1 MINKW
6 RISLVWG
13 NMVCKKKIDLSI
25 FSKTKV
31 RQNMK
36 HYKSSIIAITISKY
50 LSIRIVLSSLSFFSK
65 LFDVAVGSFNLSNA
79 I

>member
-1 MINKW
+1 MKNFIGL
-6 RISLVWG
+6 RQHGSQ
-13 NMVCKKKIDLSI
+13 KKEIGLSI

-31 RQNMK
+31 RQSME

-50 LSIRIVLSSLSFFSK
+50 LSIRIVISSLSFFSK
-65 LFDVAVGSFNLSNA
+65 LFDVEVGSFNLSNA